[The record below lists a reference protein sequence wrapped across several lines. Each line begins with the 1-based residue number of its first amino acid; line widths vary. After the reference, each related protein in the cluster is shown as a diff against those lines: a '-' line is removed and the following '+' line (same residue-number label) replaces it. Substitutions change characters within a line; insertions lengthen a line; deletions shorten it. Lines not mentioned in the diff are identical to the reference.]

1 MERRRRTHDVP
12 REGVALAL
20 ELQLLLGEA
29 KFHGNSLLEPL
40 FHSVNA
46 HSGWRPTIHQ
56 VEAHAVQWPQE
67 DLSERRR
74 AAIVATAYRVF
85 ADRGYRE
92 ATIADIARALGIGH
106 GTIYRYFA
114 NKRELLERVLD
125 LSLERIVSR
134 ALSED
139 PSAATTA
146 QEFHDQALRIGDRLL
161 KVFEGDPG
169 GTRLVLFESPS
180 IDPALAQRV
189 SQVLDRFAEVT
200 ARYLENG
207 VRRGFL
213 RPDLDIAASARAING
228 MFVARAVERLH
239 GAESVDRRRFSAALG
254 RLLLDGVRAPAGR
267 AAR

>member
-1 MERRRRTHDVP
+1 M
-12 REGVALAL
+12 
-20 ELQLLLGEA
+20 
-29 KFHGNSLLEPL
+29 
-40 FHSVNA
+40 
-46 HSGWRPTIHQ
+46 
-56 VEAHAVQWPQE
+56 EAHAIEWPQD

-92 ATIADIARALGIGH
+92 ATIADIARQLGIGH

-114 NKRELLERVLD
+114 NKRELLEKVLD
-125 LSLERIVSR
+125 LSLERIVAT
-134 ALSED
+134 ALSDD
-139 PSAATTA
+139 PAAATTA
-146 QEFHDQALRIGDRLL
+146 DEFHDQALRIGDRLL
-161 KVFEGDPG
+161 KVFDGDPG

-189 SQVLDRFAEVT
+189 SGVLDTFAEVA

-213 RPDLDIAASARAING
+213 RADLDVAATARAING

-239 GAESVDRRRFSAALG
+239 GAEPVDRRRFSAALG
-254 RLLLDGVRAPAGR
+254 RLLLDGVRAPTSQS
-267 AAR
+267 